1 MVKLDFFSS
10 TVFRDNKVC
19 SSKLMVMV
27 LLRGE
32 VNICHAI
39 TYFTERV
46 LMEPVTTIRME
57 MKILNWFESVLHI
70 LLLESQA
77 RVDVNKVLFTV

>member
-10 TVFRDNKVC
+10 TVFRGNRVC
-19 SSKLMVMV
+19 SSELI
-27 LLRGE
+27 LSILR
-32 VNICHAI
+32 CYHAI
-39 TYFTERV
+39 AYFTESV